1 MKKLLKIL
9 PIVLVI
15 WPIINLII
23 QINMK
28 RWIDYIIFIIMEVIN
43 IAFMIIYLKK
53 NKKIDM
59 LYVNVLI
66 SIYLLTSLFI
76 PVYFYRY
83 SDSNKRTEEKFKFT
97 PDYYDEVVVFK
108 YNIYGID
115 ISGIDIKLFDWMTV

>member
-97 PDYYDEVVVFK
+97 PDYYDEAVVFK

-115 ISGIDIKLFDWMTV
+115 ISGIDIKLFD